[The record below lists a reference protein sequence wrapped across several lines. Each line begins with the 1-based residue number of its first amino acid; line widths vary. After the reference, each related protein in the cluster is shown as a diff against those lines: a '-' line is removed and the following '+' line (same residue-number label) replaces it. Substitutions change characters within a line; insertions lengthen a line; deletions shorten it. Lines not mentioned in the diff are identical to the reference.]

1 MRLLERI
8 RHTSFWAIDFLKK
21 SPIKKHVNNIAT
33 INKNPFTEKNK
44 KQRAQYLSNI
54 LNHAATTTSYYN
66 NSIANTLH
74 DFPVIDKNSVIENF
88 EAFTSERFKNVKLIE
103 VSTSGSTGLPFKV
116 LQDKNK
122 KNRNTADTLYF
133 SEKAGF
139 KIGYKLLYLRHWS
152 TTYGKNKWIGWIQN
166 ILKIEVLDLNDKYI
180 NKLTK
185 VLTKDK
191 SNKGW
196 LGFASAFEEL
206 CNSLER
212 QNKEPLKAN
221 VNSII
226 AISETLNDYTKQRMS
241 YYFDAP
247 IVSRYSNMENGIIA
261 QQEKNDS
268 VFKINWASYYVE
280 ILDLKKDTP
289 VKSGGLGRIV
299 VTDLFNYGMPILR
312 YDTGDLGVL
321 ELCGDTYCFT
331 KIEGRKT
338 DIILNTN
345 GEIVSA
351 FVWSSLNKYKN
362 IRQYQLIQEEEK
374 KYTLNLNTDTK
385 FTKINGVIAECKN
398 VLGNDAEITVNYVD
412 EIPLLASGKRKT
424 TINKY
429 IIIKKS

>member
-1 MRLLERI
+1 
-8 RHTSFWAIDFLKK
+8 
-21 SPIKKHVNNIAT
+21 
-33 INKNPFTEKNK
+33 
-44 KQRAQYLSNI
+44 
-54 LNHAATTTSYYN
+54 
-66 NSIANTLH
+66 
-74 DFPVIDKNSVIENF
+74 
-88 EAFTSERFKNVKLIE
+88 
-103 VSTSGSTGLPFKV
+103 
-116 LQDKNK
+116 
-122 KNRNTADTLYF
+122 
-133 SEKAGF
+133 
-139 KIGYKLLYLRHWS
+139 
-152 TTYGKNKWIGWIQN
+152 
-166 ILKIEVLDLNDKYI
+166 
-180 NKLTK
+180 
-185 VLTKDK
+185 
-191 SNKGW
+191 
-196 LGFASAFEEL
+196 
-206 CNSLER
+206 
-212 QNKEPLKAN
+212 
-221 VNSII
+221 
-226 AISETLNDYTKQRMS
+226 MS

-312 YDTGDLGVL
+312 YDTGDLGVM
-321 ELCGDTYCFT
+321 ELRGDTYCFT

-398 VLGNDAEITVNYVD
+398 VLGNDAEITINYVD

-429 IIIKKS
+429 IRIKKS